1 MQKIQMHSK
10 PDIEPPSRIAHDKSP
25 TTIPYYTVFL
35 YIATFDI
42 PSQIAVSKQWR
53 YIGLC
58 PYVLGWNANLLLKPG
73 DTNSKQRA

>member
-1 MQKIQMHSK
+1 MEKIQMHSQ
-10 PDIEPPSRIAHDKSP
+10 PGTETPSHIAHDKSP
-25 TTIPYYTVFL
+25 IIPYYTVFW
-35 YIATFDI
+35 YITTFDI

-58 PYVLGWNANLLLKPG
+58 PYVLGWTANLLLKPG